1 MSRLSRLPVVFGGLV
16 LAMMAL
22 SAPTIA
28 TELPTGIRVMDGRA
42 APDFSLKDIDGKTQR
57 LSGYRGQWV
66 FLHFWASWCGPCRLE
81 MPKVDAI
88 SAELTKAGMVFLL
101 VNTSEPEDVV
111 FSFLGDAA
119 PDLTSVLDVDGLV
132 TETWDPRGLPATF
145 LIDPEGK
152 IRYQALGGRP
162 WDEPAYRAF
171 LNTLVR

>member
-1 MSRLSRLPVVFGGLV
+1 MPRLIRLTAVLV
-16 LAMMAL
+16 GSALAIMVL
-22 SAPTIA
+22 PTPTIA
-28 TELPTGIRVMDGRA
+28 ADLPTGIRAMDGRV
-42 APDFSLKDIDGKTQR
+42 APDFSLKDVDGNTQR
-57 LSGYRGQWV
+57 LSAYRGQWV

-88 SAELTKAGMVFLL
+88 SAELTKVGMVFLL

-119 PDLTSVLDVDGLV
+119 PDLTSALDADGLV

-145 LIDPEGK
+145 LVDPDGK

-162 WDEPAYRAF
+162 WDEPGYRTF
-171 LNTLVR
+171 LKRLIK